1 MMSNESSVSQISDS
15 PPMPSSVDSFE
26 PGTFDSLDPG
36 SGYTMLESVLIAVI
50 AGILSFLTIAG
61 NVLVM
66 VSFKLDKQLQTISN
80 YFLLS
85 LAGELYPLLSS
96 LLLPHSSYTHTHTSL
111 PLCLSDSLSD

>member
-1 MMSNESSVSQISDS
+1 MTTSNSSV
-15 PPMPSSVDSFE
+15 PSTSTTSASLLLLDVLVQ
-26 PGTFDSLDPG
+26 GTRDGVRAAVAAAATSLDSSSREG
-36 SGYTMLESVLIAVI
+36 SSGSNVEDSISSGYTTLEYALFAVI

-85 LAGELYPLLSS
+85 LAGQLMI
-96 LLLPHSSYTHTHTSL
+96 
-111 PLCLSDSLSD
+111 

>member
-1 MMSNESSVSQISDS
+1 MTTGDVGFDGSN
-15 PPMPSSVDSFE
+15 
-26 PGTFDSLDPG
+26 LDPG
-36 SGYTMLESVLIAVI
+36 SGYTLLESVLLAVI

-85 LAGELYPLLSS
+85 LAGELLAPMSVRTNVSLVPVSHTTLFAHFCIWLL
-96 LLLPHSSYTHTHTSL
+96 
-111 PLCLSDSLSD
+111 

>member
-1 MMSNESSVSQISDS
+1 MTTSNSSV
-15 PPMPSSVDSFE
+15 PSTSTTSASLLLLDVLVQ
-26 PGTFDSLDPG
+26 GTRDGVRAAVAAAATSLDSSSREG
-36 SGYTMLESVLIAVI
+36 SGSNVEDSGSSGYTTLEYALFAVI

-85 LAGELYPLLSS
+85 LAGQLMI
-96 LLLPHSSYTHTHTSL
+96 
-111 PLCLSDSLSD
+111 

>member
-1 MMSNESSVSQISDS
+1 MMSNESSLSQMSESAMSSDDAGF
-15 PPMPSSVDSFE
+15 DS
-26 PGTFDSLDPG
+26 SLDPG
-36 SGYTMLESVLIAVI
+36 SGYTLFESMLIAVI

-85 LAGELYPLLSS
+85 LAGELEERKRRESERLKEQAKHSLSLSLSS
-96 LLLPHSSYTHTHTSL
+96 
-111 PLCLSDSLSD
+111 